1 MGTAVNEF
9 ELPAQCI
16 APVTFWVHLPDMP
29 AVGAKA
35 FRKKNFAHLV
45 EKVWGGHRGVVAGAL
60 GFKEAALVTRYMS
73 SGKSSKPVGEDVA
86 RKIELAARAAG
97 AEWVYDGWLDEP
109 HDLDGPKPPV
119 VAGRPGTFEERLNA
133 LPEALRRYVLME
145 LEVCERVQHLA
156 PQEFTRPPTLQNRRQ
171 FQEYLQNLLSGPLGG
186 RTAA

>member
-1 MGTAVNEF
+1 MQF
-9 ELPAQCI
+9 PFDYI
-16 APVTFWVHLPDMP
+16 APVPFWVHLPGMP

-45 EKVWGGHRGVVAGAL
+45 HAVWGGHRGVVAGAL
-60 GFKEAALVTRYMS
+60 GFKEAALVTRYMTT
-73 SGKSSKPVGEDVA
+73 GKSSKPIGEDVA

-97 AEWVYDGWLDEP
+97 ANWVHDGWLDEP
-109 HDLDGPKPPV
+109 HDLDADGPKPPA
-119 VAGRPGTFEERLNA
+119 VAGRPQTFEERLNA

-171 FQEYLQNLLSGPLGG
+171 FQEYLQNLSGPLGG
-186 RTAA
+186 KRTAA